1 MKILV
6 SFTPS
11 ESKRL
16 IARAVAALP
25 EVVYAME
32 KARVLIANGTTTAYV
47 AEELLRVRMEKWRF
61 PSGLVTRGR
70 PCRTPEN
77 RLRPFL
83 IDKGQLQAW
92 DLNISMYDEL
102 HNFISQFTAEDVFIK
117 SANAV
122 DTGGNAGFLL
132 AHPSGGTI
140 GMALGRIAAQGSH
153 FIVPVGLEKM
163 VASVPEAAR
172 SVPGIHKFSYSFG
185 IGSGY
190 LAVSNA
196 KIITEIQALDLL
208 TGAKATH
215 LASGGVGGSEG
226 AVTLAVSGD
235 ERQTKDA
242 VELIKSVKGEEPL
255 KGWKYPC
262 AGCDF
267 KCLFYKQ
274 DKSLHESK

>member
-1 MKILV
+1 MLRILAA
-6 SFTPS
+6 FTPS

-16 IARAVAALP
+16 IAKAVVALP
-25 EVVYAME
+25 EVVHAYE
-32 KARVLIANGTTTAYV
+32 KARLVIGNGTTTAYV
-47 AEELLRVRMEKWRF
+47 VEELLHIRLEKWKF

-70 PCRTPEN
+70 PCRTPEDK
-77 RLRPFL
+77 LRPFL
-83 IDKGQLQAW
+83 IHKGRVQAP
-92 DLNISMYDEL
+92 DLSISMYDEL
-102 HNFISQFTAEDVFIK
+102 YGFINQLTGEDVFIK

-122 DTGGNAGFLL
+122 DADGNVGFLL

-172 SVPGIHKFSYSFG
+172 SVPGIHKFTYSFG
-185 IGSGY
+185 IGAGY
-190 LAVSNA
+190 LAATNA
-196 KIITEIQALDLL
+196 KIITEIQALALL

-235 ERQTKDA
+235 EKQVKDA
-242 VELIKSVKGEEPL
+242 VEVIKSVKGEEPL

-262 AGCDF
+262 ARCDF
-267 KCLFYKQ
+267 KCLLYQ
-274 DKSLHESK
+274 HDKNLND